1 MMRLMKKCKY
11 CGLILVSGLNMFLDL
26 FEFSNTR
33 LIIRNRLQF
42 LNHFHSFNRR
52 IFANSGASGSVKEM

>member
-1 MMRLMKKCKY
+1 MRLMKKCKY

-33 LIIRNRLQF
+33 LI
-42 LNHFHSFNRR
+42 
-52 IFANSGASGSVKEM
+52 